1 MADFFMIFR
10 DFYKLKGLN
19 KFNTLNVR
27 AFFKKGC
34 ALLLFLCGAVS
45 FAENYYWQ
53 GGASGEWS
61 EAGNWYTDSGEATS
75 APGTGDTAIFFV
87 QVSQNSTVSTFTITD
102 SSVESGAI
110 TSKAGITFSG
120 SLTASGDIN
129 VDGGNLT
136 IEGNLTVTG
145 STSVTAGNLTV
156 AGSYTGYKPSGG
168 AANISVSGDF
178 VVENTGETNIRGD
191 VTAKSIDIN
200 KNRTSLLGGTAS
212 VTTTGTQYYGG
223 EVLVNAD
230 ITITASTVTF
240 GGKLVSHTTGS
251 YKSVTIEGN
260 AEFNDEA
267 GVSLGSGNGDKLASL
282 SVSGTSTVSNNIY
295 TTGVQT
301 YGELVTLSADSITF
315 STGKNLT
322 LSGGLTG
329 TGSGSG
335 TVTLCDSATTYSN
348 TITVGGAVSGVN
360 DIYFNGNAAISSGAA
375 VTAGGAVSFAGTA
388 DVNAAVSAG
397 GAIEFAG
404 TADLSAAVTS
414 TGAGVSF
421 DDAATV
427 NSSGSVTANTDISFN
442 GTATVNGEVT
452 AVNDIVFTGEATVGA
467 EVKSTGGNVTFNDTA
482 TLGCK
487 NVSASENIIF
497 ESSAILS
504 ENLTFTA
511 TTVTFNGKLVSHSKD
526 SRKDATINGNAVFN
540 GVVGAQEPSVNNGK
554 LSDLSVSGTS
564 TVSNNIYT
572 TGAQTYSGPV
582 TLSADVTFS
591 ASTVTFGG
599 KLVSSGTADSDAKSV
614 TITGNAVFNGIVGA
628 ETSSTNDTKLASL
641 SVSGT
646 STVSN
651 NIYTTGVQTYGE
663 LVTLSAD
670 SITFSTGK
678 NLTLSGGLTGTGSG
692 SGTVTLCDS
701 ATTYSNTIT
710 VGGAVSGVNDIYF
723 NGNAA
728 ISSGAAVTAGGAV
741 SFAGT
746 ADLSAAVTSSGSSV
760 SFDDAATVN
769 SSGSVTANTDISF
782 NGTATV
788 NGEVTAVNDIVF
800 TGEATVGA
808 EVKASNDISFN
819 GTSTVNS
826 GVTAS
831 NALVFNGD
839 TTITSAVK
847 GNTVTFNGS
856 LILNRGSVTSTRDQN
871 YNGTTQFGWWQ
882 TLTSTEGS
890 IYFGKESSGTKINCI
905 GSNSGLGL
913 EVTTSSAGNV
923 YFYGGFSG
931 SVSLQILGNAEIY
944 GDNTFTSYTE
954 QNAGFETTVNF
965 YGANTFETFTATAN
979 VAQTFNFKAASTF
992 TNFTATAAAAQNF
1005 NFSGKNY
1012 FSSLTA
1018 TATENQNF
1026 YFSDSNS
1033 FTSLDLTASAA
1044 PLTLQFAGGTTQT
1057 FGTSSSAGISL
1068 KGKSETNCV
1077 TLASDSTDLWNAVFL
1092 SKPDSS
1098 DFTYTVI
1105 KYSAS
1110 VDSDGE
1116 KNELNL
1122 IPASSTVQDYSPS
1135 SPTTVSWFTHKFYW
1149 LGGSDTNW
1157 TTVSNWAY
1165 DESGT
1170 NSSAIYPSYTDGLS
1184 EVTVLK
1190 GNSTSSS
1197 PFILTLTEAITV
1209 KSIQI
1214 ESGAEV
1220 DFAGKEVEAE
1230 TILIEVNSTADFSGA
1245 DVAASGGITNNGTL
1259 KLAGTESISGTKTN
1273 GTDSTVQYY
1282 GSAITELSWGSEYE
1296 KLEFIE
1302 GAAGSAS
1309 EAMNV
1314 AKTLVIKNGS
1324 GNALELSGNGSFTGE
1339 VTLTAAGNIT
1349 FGGANTFNDAFNVVS
1364 AGNIS
1369 FSVGNTF
1376 AGKVNITSAENLSF
1390 VKANTFEKT
1399 VTVTEAQDIVFD
1411 AANTFK
1417 DAIKIVSAGDVSF
1430 TGENSFAGAL
1440 EIAGAENVILNADSN
1455 GVELAGNVE
1464 CETLDAKCAVTVGG
1478 SVTTSATLSAL
1489 TETVGQYYEKTVNFA
1504 DKAVLTDNSTA
1515 NKVYISGAATGE
1527 GDITINAD
1535 AVFASTLDTT
1545 DALTVGGVL
1554 KASGTVGKTTP
1565 PTDIKVTGDATFAST
1580 LDASGELQFSAN
1592 AVFTGAVG
1600 SNTAPA
1606 SIALGTDTI
1615 NTATFESTL
1624 DLTGALNAA
1633 GTLTV
1638 NGALGTTKQPASIT
1652 VGVDAIFGEAA
1663 SVNAAGLIDIKN
1675 NATFGSTLD
1684 STGTL
1689 TVGGTMQATGAVG
1702 STTPPTDIN
1711 VTGDATFAST
1721 LDASGDLNFSANA
1734 TFTGAVGSNTAP
1746 KTITLGTDT
1755 TNTATFESTLDLTGA
1770 LTAAGTLTVNG
1781 AVGSTTPPTDIN
1793 VTGNATFSSTLDASG
1808 DLNFSA
1814 NATFNGAVGSNTAPA
1829 SITLGTDTTNT
1840 ATFESTLDL
1849 TDALTAAGTLTV
1861 NGALGTTKQPASI
1874 TVGVDAIFGENASV
1888 NAAGPIDI
1896 KNNATFGSTL
1906 DATGALT
1913 VGGVLKASGTVGK
1926 TTPPTDINVT
1936 GDATF
1941 SSTLDASGAVK
1952 VGGTATFGS
1961 DVGTGGVLVYGT
1973 TDTIAQIQSI
1983 NVTGQS
1989 YFNSTNA
1996 QTVQTVGEQTYAQKI
2011 TVDSELSLIA
2021 DDSSKE
2027 TDEVI
2032 TLNGISEGTTGSSSV
2047 SVKSAIV
2054 NLYAAD
2060 YSTYGSQTFNCSK
2073 GVRLL
2078 SSSTSGGTWQC
2089 TNSDAEIT
2097 LNETELFLDFDSCSM
2112 KLKSPLIAKNVYF
2125 YSGALNLSG
2134 VKLSATDFVA
2144 FGASYSAV
2152 DKRFS
2157 SSNTRFAYYGADSIE
2172 YKKDSG
2178 FNASLSCSDEAQII
2192 VGGNFYANGLDLSS
2206 FTLTIPDNS
2215 ASNPVFNS
2223 TDAVTEN
2230 QWGLPYAVAFNS
2242 KISSLTVS
2250 GGILAAGSDD
2260 GVSGLSA
2267 QGCTDGSSNTG
2278 VQFELPQITKAYS
2291 VYDDVVYVEFNI
2303 PLENSHGE
2311 ISTNLAFF
2319 INGELSKGGA
2329 WYSSAAFSFEGAYSD
2344 PDCSTPV
2351 FSNTDIQSFYL
2362 KGIETWNTDATG
2374 ISSYGSAA
2382 KSSEDSTDRSGTH
2395 KTVTTDLSF
2404 LEGLFTAADGHT
2416 MCSTYSDT
2424 TAYTATEDHA
2434 SPVLIAACTGQE
2446 LHTTGTSSSQ
2456 STHDAHNFIE
2466 LRYSEAVDIAGL
2478 KNDGADENVRAD
2490 SSLGEISGSGTQS
2503 TDSTG
2508 LTIAGL
2514 AEISDGI
2521 LVSSSKD
2528 SDSPHSLYRNFATL
2542 SGQEESAQTHRVRIS
2557 IAGYVSGTVSFTDSK
2572 NPSYSGTYHNW
2583 IGCIKSAA
2591 TPQGTVTALANSA
2604 ITDLASSSDG
2614 TALQNQIDSLGSEN
2628 HALKDVTIN
2637 SYSDGTQTDVSKEGS
2652 LYGEWDTL
2660 PPVITPFIR
2669 SSEEW
2674 QRWAKSTEEKWD
2686 EFEIIG
2692 TSDSSSDSTLKY
2704 VEIHFLDNDKTQ
2716 AAKWSDYWRTKS
2728 GWNEDGSLPETRG
2741 GARPFTSSSLTTG
2754 GIRLSSLKDAN
2765 SSFTYTTGGSEEN
2778 FDSSTDISQITY
2790 GGLFKS
2796 RSDPSTVTDGLYIRL
2811 PLEDLSLAIRTTFEL
2826 FYNPEDSYITDLAG
2840 NLLSS
2845 SYSEKTGFV
2854 SIDITAPSVLLTLA
2868 PIGEKQIYAV
2878 FSKQLATEIKVGDKT
2893 TPTYFKDLDASAL
2906 TEVLANIAETFII
2919 VKEGSDSGTTAEEI
2933 AIQKCEYVSSSDDYT
2948 ALLFTLE
2955 DSITL
2960 SNVETL
2966 WLRNTGNSE
2975 EVQDLSGLT
2984 VKNTIIRDSLG
2995 NYMTAD
3001 SGHAISDFAVNAL
3014 DVLYAYANAK
3024 EGDDWSEEGLYGQGI
3039 APASSDYAVHDF
3051 SATQGNYGKL
3061 LEGRDITVQVQ
3072 VTGGTDSSGSA
3083 IVPENRT
3090 FVMIPSK
3097 KAQISSSSV
3106 SDKINSL
3113 INADWRL
3120 WLPSA
3125 LKAVASQANTN
3136 TLDSPSD
3143 PVTADDDKG
3152 FLWNYTLPQ
3161 STYDF
3166 ASGDEIQFLFK
3177 LVDSDGNDITI
3188 DNDAD
3193 DFGGATQPTDRVPL
3207 YAVKMPEA
3215 KIKAG
3220 DFSFVDLW
3228 SFGIK
3233 SIKQQRGGVTILNNV
3248 INVNVREQTVVEVT
3262 TKEEGSLNVFV
3273 MTLDGNIVKRLNH
3286 GRVSAGTHYYRWNGT
3301 NNSGTPVARG
3311 LYFVRVVGPGIDETR
3326 KVMCVKEK

>member
-1 MADFFMIFR
+1 MADFFMIFT

-19 KFNTLNVR
+19 KFNSLNVH
-27 AFFKKGC
+27 AFFKKVC
-34 ALLLFLCGAVS
+34 VLLLFLCGAVS

-53 GGASGEWS
+53 GGASGEWAA
-61 EAGNWYTDSGEATS
+61 AGNWYTVITNADSSTSTQTAAS
-75 APGTGDTAIFFV
+75 APETGDTAIFSV
-87 QVSQNSTVSTFTITD
+87 QVSQNTDVSAFTITD
-102 SSVESGAI
+102 SSVTSGAI
-110 TSKAGITFSG
+110 TSEAGITFFG
-120 SLTASGDIN
+120 SLTASGDITI
-129 VDGGNLT
+129 DSGDLT
-136 IEGNLTVTG
+136 VGENLTVTG
-145 STSVTAGNLTV
+145 STTVTDGNLTV
-156 AGSYTGYKPSGG
+156 EGSYTGNKTSD
-168 AANISVSGDF
+168 AAADISVSGDF
-178 VVENTGETNIRGD
+178 VVENTGETNIRGV
-191 VTAKSIDIN
+191 VTANSINIK
-200 KNRTSLLGGTAS
+200 KNRTSLLGGTTS
-212 VTTTGTQYYGG
+212 VTTTGTQNYGG
-223 EVLVNAD
+223 EVLVNEG
-230 ITITASTVTF
+230 ITISASTVTF
-240 GGKLVSHTTGS
+240 GGKFVSHTTGS
-251 YKSVTIEGN
+251 CKSVTIEGN

-267 GVSLGSGNGDKLASL
+267 GVSLGSSNGDKLDSL

-295 TTGVQT
+295 TKGAQT
-301 YGELVTLSADSITF
+301 YGGPVTLSADSITF
-315 STGKNLT
+315 STGGALT

-335 TVTLCDSATTYSN
+335 TVYLCGESATSYD
-348 TITVGGAVSGVN
+348 ITVGGAVSGVN

-375 VTAGGAVSFAGTA
+375 VTADGAVSFAGTA
-388 DVNAAVSAG
+388 DVDAAVSAG
-397 GAIEFAG
+397 GAIEFEG

-414 TGAGVSF
+414 TGASVSF
-421 DDAATV
+421 DAAATV
-427 NSSGSVTANTDISFN
+427 NSTGSVSANTDIAFG
-442 GTATVNGEVT
+442 GTANVNGAVT

-467 EVKSTGGNVTFNDTA
+467 EVKSTDGNITFNDTA

-487 NVSASENIIF
+487 NVSASENITF

-526 SRKDATINGNAVFN
+526 SRKNATIKGNAVFN
-540 GVVGAQEPSVNNGK
+540 GVVGAQEPAVNNGK
-554 LSDLSVSGTS
+554 ISALTVSGTS

-572 TGAQTYSGPV
+572 TGAQTYGGPV
-582 TLSADVTFS
+582 TLSADR
-591 ASTVTFGG
+591 
-599 KLVSSGTADSDAKSV
+599 
-614 TITGNAVFNGIVGA
+614 
-628 ETSSTNDTKLASL
+628 
-641 SVSGT
+641 
-646 STVSN
+646 
-651 NIYTTGVQTYGE
+651 
-663 LVTLSAD
+663 
-670 SITFSTGK
+670 ITFSTGGT
-678 NLTLSGGLTGTGSG
+678 LTLTGGLTGTGSG
-692 SGTVTLCDS
+692 RGTVTLCDF
-701 ATTYSNTIT
+701 AATYSNTIT

-728 ISSGAAVTAGGAV
+728 ISSGATVTADGAV

-746 ADLSAAVTSSGSSV
+746 ADLSAAVTSGGAGV

-769 SSGSVTANTDISF
+769 STGSVSANTDIAF
-782 NGTATV
+782 GGTATV
-788 NGEVTAVNDIVF
+788 NGTVTAVNDIAF

-808 EVKASNDISFN
+808 EVKASNDITFN
-819 GTSTVNS
+819 GTANVNS
-826 GVTAS
+826 AVTAI

-856 LILNRGSVTSTRDQN
+856 LILNNGSVTSTKDQN
-871 YNGTTQFGWWQ
+871 FNGTTQFGWWQ

-890 IYFGKESSGTKINCI
+890 IYFGKESSVTKINCI

-913 EVTTSSAGNV
+913 MVTTSSAGNV

-931 SVSLQILGNAEIY
+931 SVSLQICGNAEIY

-954 QNAGFETTVNF
+954 QSAGFETTVNF
-965 YGANTFETFTATAN
+965 YGENKFTDFTPAASNYAQTFNFKGASTFTKFTATANAAQTFNFDGANTFETFTATA
-979 VAQTFNFKAASTF
+979 KS
-992 TNFTATAAAAQNF
+992 AQNF
-1005 NFSGKNY
+1005 NFSGKNS

-1018 TATENQNF
+1018 TATANQNF

-1033 FTSLDLTASAA
+1033 FTSLDLTASGA
-1044 PLTLQFAGGTTQT
+1044 PLTVQFAGGSTQT
-1057 FGTSSSAGISL
+1057 FGNSSSAGISL

-1077 TLASDSTDLWNAVFL
+1077 MLTSDSTDLWNAVFL

-1122 IPASSTVQDYSPS
+1122 IPASSTVQDYSPA

-1214 ESGAEV
+1214 ESGTEV
-1220 DFAGKEVEAE
+1220 DFAGKSVEAE
-1230 TILIEVNSTADFSGA
+1230 TILIEENSTADFAGA
-1245 DVAASGGITNNGTL
+1245 VVAASGGITNKGTL
-1259 KLAGTESISGTKTN
+1259 KLAGMESISGTKTN

-1282 GSAITELSWGSEYE
+1282 GSAITALSWGSEYE

-1314 AKTLVIKNGS
+1314 AKTLVIKNDS

-1339 VTLTAAGNIT
+1339 VTLTDAGNIT
-1349 FGGANTFNDAFNVVS
+1349 FGGANSFNDALNVVS
-1364 AGNIS
+1364 ADNIS
-1369 FSVGNTF
+1369 FSEGNAF
-1376 AGKVNITSAENLSF
+1376 AGKVNVTSAENLSF
-1390 VKANTFEKT
+1390 TQANTFEKT
-1399 VTVTEAQDIVFD
+1399 VTVTEAQDISFD
-1411 AANTFK
+1411 AANTFN
-1417 DAIKIVSAGDVSF
+1417 DVIKIVSAGDINF
-1430 TGENSFAGAL
+1430 AGENSFAGAL
-1440 EIAGAENVILNADSN
+1440 EIASAENVILNANTN

-1478 SVTTSATLSAL
+1478 SVTTSGTLTAG
-1489 TETVGQYYEKTVNFA
+1489 TETVGQYYESTVNFA

-1535 AVFASTLDTT
+1535 AVFASTLDTKG
-1545 DALTVGGVL
+1545 ALTVGG
-1554 KASGTVGKTTP
+1554 
-1565 PTDIKVTGDATFAST
+1565 T
-1580 LDASGELQFSAN
+1580 L
-1592 AVFTGAVG
+1592 
-1600 SNTAPA
+1600 
-1606 SIALGTDTI
+1606 
-1615 NTATFESTL
+1615 
-1624 DLTGALNAA
+1624 
-1633 GTLTV
+1633 
-1638 NGALGTTKQPASIT
+1638 
-1652 VGVDAIFGEAA
+1652 
-1663 SVNAAGLIDIKN
+1663 
-1675 NATFGSTLD
+1675 
-1684 STGTL
+1684 
-1689 TVGGTMQATGAVG
+1689 QADGAVG

-1734 TFTGAVGSNTAP
+1734 TFNGEVGSNNAP
-1746 KTITLGTDT
+1746 ETITLGTDT
-1755 TNTATFESTLDLTGA
+1755 TNTALFESTLDLTG
-1770 LTAAGTLTVNG
+1770 
-1781 AVGSTTPPTDIN
+1781 
-1793 VTGNATFSSTLDASG
+1793 
-1808 DLNFSA
+1808 
-1814 NATFNGAVGSNTAPA
+1814 
-1829 SITLGTDTTNT
+1829 
-1840 ATFESTLDL
+1840 
-1849 TDALTAAGTLTV
+1849 ALTAAGTLTV

-1888 NAAGPIDI
+1888 NAAGSIDI

-1906 DATGALT
+1906 DTTDALT
-1913 VGGVLKASGTVGK
+1913 VGGTLQSDGAVGATKA
-1926 TTPPTDINVT
+1926 PTDINVT

-1941 SSTLDASGAVK
+1941 ASTLDASGDLNFSANATFNGAVGSNTAPETITLGTDTTNTATFESTLDLTDALTAAGTLTVNGALGSSNAPASITVGADAIFGENASVNAAGPIEVTKNATFGSTLDTKGALTVGGTLQATGAVGNTTPPTDITVTGNATFASTLDASGALT
-1952 VGGTATFGS
+1952 VGGNAAFCS
-1961 DVGTGGVLVYGT
+1961 DVGTGGVIVYGT

-1983 NVTGQS
+1983 NVTGQT

-1996 QTVQTVGEQTYAQKI
+1996 QTVQTEGEQTYAQKI
-2011 TVDSELSLIA
+2011 TVDSVLSLIA
-2021 DDSSKE
+2021 DDSSGE

-2032 TLNGISEGTTGSSSV
+2032 TLNGISEGTNTASSV

-2060 YSTYGSQTFNCSK
+2060 YSTYGSQTFSCSK

-2078 SSSTSGGTWQC
+2078 SSSDSGGTWQC
-2089 TNSDAEIT
+2089 KNSDAEIT
-2097 LNETELFLDFDSCSM
+2097 LDETELFLDFDSCSM
-2112 KLKSPLIAKNVYF
+2112 KLQSPLKAKNVYF
-2125 YSGALNLSG
+2125 YSGALGLSG
-2134 VKLSATDFVA
+2134 VTLSATDFVA

-2152 DKRFS
+2152 DGRFS

-2172 YKKDSG
+2172 YKKLSD
-2178 FNASLSCSDEAQII
+2178 FNASLSCSDEAQIE
-2192 VGGNFYANGLDLSS
+2192 VEGNFYANGLDLAS

-2215 ASNPVFNS
+2215 DSNPEFNS
-2223 TDAVTEN
+2223 TDAVTQK

-2303 PLENSHGE
+2303 PLENSKGE
-2311 ISTNLAFF
+2311 ISTNLALYT
-2319 INGELSKGGA
+2319 NGELSKGGA
-2329 WYSSAAFSFEGAYSD
+2329 WYSSSAFYFEGAYSD
-2344 PDCSTPV
+2344 ADCTTPV
-2351 FSNTDIQSFYL
+2351 SSDTDIQSFYL

-2374 ISSYGSAA
+2374 KLSYGSAA
-2382 KSSEDSTDRSGTH
+2382 KSNEDSTDRSGTH
-2395 KTVTTDLSF
+2395 KNVTTDLSF

-2416 MCSTYSDT
+2416 MCSTYNDT

-2434 SPVLIAACTGQE
+2434 SPVLIAAYTGQE

-2490 SSLGEISGSGTQS
+2490 SSLGGISGSGTQS

-2521 LVSSSKD
+2521 LLSSSKD
-2528 SDSPHSLYRNFATL
+2528 AASPHSLYRSFATL
-2542 SGQEESAQTHRVRIS
+2542 SGQEESAQTHRLRIS

-2572 NPSYSGTYHNW
+2572 NPSCSGTYHNW
-2583 IGCIKSAA
+2583 IGCIKSAT
-2591 TPQGTVTALANSA
+2591 TPQGTVKALANSA

-2614 TALQNQIDSLGSEN
+2614 IALQNQIDSLGSEN
-2628 HALKDVTIN
+2628 HALKEVTIN

-2652 LYGEWDTL
+2652 LYGEWDTM

-2669 SSEEW
+2669 SGDEW
-2674 QRWAKSTEEKWD
+2674 QTWANSTEEKWE

-2878 FSKQLATEIKVGDKT
+2878 FSKQLAAEIKAGDKT
-2893 TPTYFKDLDASAL
+2893 TSTYFKDLDASAL
-2906 TEVLANIAETFII
+2906 NEVLANIAETFII

-3024 EGDDWSEEGLYGQGI
+3024 DGDDWSEEGLYGQGI

-3106 SDKINSL
+3106 SDKINAL

-3161 STYDF
+3161 STYGF

-3215 KIKAG
+3215 KIRAG

>member
-1 MADFFMIFR
+1 MADFFMIFT

-19 KFNTLNVR
+19 KFNSLNVH
-27 AFFKKGC
+27 AFFKKVC
-34 ALLLFLCGAVS
+34 VLLLFLCGAVS

-53 GGASGEWS
+53 GGASGEWAA
-61 EAGNWYTDSGEATS
+61 AGNWYTVITNADSSTSTQTAAS
-75 APGTGDTAIFFV
+75 APGTGDTAIFSV
-87 QVSQNSTVSTFTITD
+87 QVSQNTDVSAFTITD
-102 SSVESGAI
+102 SSVTSGAI
-110 TSKAGITFSG
+110 TSEAGITFFG
-120 SLTASGDIN
+120 SLTASGDITI
-129 VDGGNLT
+129 DSGDLT
-136 IEGNLTVTG
+136 VGENLTVTG
-145 STSVTAGNLTV
+145 STTVTDGNLTV
-156 AGSYTGYKPSGG
+156 EGSYTGNKTSD
-168 AANISVSGDF
+168 ATADISVSGDF
-178 VVENTGETNIRGD
+178 VVENTGETNIRGV
-191 VTAKSIDIN
+191 VTANSINIK
-200 KNRTSLLGGTAS
+200 KNRTSLLGGTTS
-212 VTTTGTQYYGG
+212 VTTTGTQNYGG
-223 EVLVNAD
+223 EVLVNEG
-230 ITITASTVTF
+230 ITISASTVTF
-240 GGKLVSHTTGS
+240 GGKFVSHTTGS
-251 YKSVTIEGN
+251 CKSVTIEGN

-267 GVSLGSGNGDKLASL
+267 GVSLGSSNGDKLDSL

-295 TTGVQT
+295 TKGAQT
-301 YGELVTLSADSITF
+301 YGGPVTLSADSITF
-315 STGKNLT
+315 STGGALT

-335 TVTLCDSATTYSN
+335 TVYLCGESATSYD
-348 TITVGGAVSGVN
+348 ITVGGAVSGVN

-375 VTAGGAVSFAGTA
+375 VTADGAVSFAGTA
-388 DVNAAVSAG
+388 DVDAAVSAG
-397 GAIEFAG
+397 GAIEFEG

-414 TGAGVSF
+414 TGASVSF
-421 DDAATV
+421 DAAATV
-427 NSSGSVTANTDISFN
+427 NSTGSVSANTDIAFG
-442 GTATVNGEVT
+442 GTANVNGAVT

-467 EVKSTGGNVTFNDTA
+467 EVKSTDGNITFNDTA

-487 NVSASENIIF
+487 NVSASENITF

-526 SRKDATINGNAVFN
+526 SRKNATIKGNAVFN
-540 GVVGAQEPSVNNGK
+540 GVVGAQEPAVNNGK
-554 LSDLSVSGTS
+554 ISALTVSGTS

-572 TGAQTYSGPV
+572 TGAQTYGGPV
-582 TLSADVTFS
+582 TLSADR
-591 ASTVTFGG
+591 
-599 KLVSSGTADSDAKSV
+599 
-614 TITGNAVFNGIVGA
+614 
-628 ETSSTNDTKLASL
+628 
-641 SVSGT
+641 
-646 STVSN
+646 
-651 NIYTTGVQTYGE
+651 
-663 LVTLSAD
+663 
-670 SITFSTGK
+670 ITFSTGGT
-678 NLTLSGGLTGTGSG
+678 LTLTGGLTGTGSG

-701 ATTYSNTIT
+701 AATYSNTIT

-728 ISSGAAVTAGGAV
+728 ISSGATVTADGAV

-746 ADLSAAVTSSGSSV
+746 ADLSAAVTSGGAGV
-760 SFDDAATVN
+760 SFDAAATVN
-769 SSGSVTANTDISF
+769 STGSVSANTDIAF
-782 NGTATV
+782 GGTATV
-788 NGEVTAVNDIVF
+788 NGTVTAVNDIDF

-808 EVKASNDISFN
+808 EVKASNDITFN
-819 GTSTVNS
+819 GTANVNS
-826 GVTAS
+826 AVTAI

-856 LILNRGSVTSTRDQN
+856 LILNNGSVTSTKDQN
-871 YNGTTQFGWWQ
+871 FNGTTQFGWWQ

-890 IYFGKESSGTKINCI
+890 IYFGKESSVTKINCI

-913 EVTTSSAGNV
+913 MVTTSSAGNV

-931 SVSLQILGNAEIY
+931 SVSLQICGNAEIY

-954 QNAGFETTVNF
+954 QSAGFETTVNF
-965 YGANTFETFTATAN
+965 YGENKFTDFTPAASNYAQTFNFKGASTFTKFTATANAAQTFNFDGANTFETFTATA
-979 VAQTFNFKAASTF
+979 KS
-992 TNFTATAAAAQNF
+992 AQNF
-1005 NFSGKNY
+1005 NFSGKNS

-1018 TATENQNF
+1018 TATANQNF
-1026 YFSDSNS
+1026 YFTDSNS
-1033 FTSLDLTASAA
+1033 FTLLNLTASGA
-1044 PLTLQFAGGTTQT
+1044 PLTVQFAGGSTQT
-1057 FGTSSSAGISL
+1057 FGNSSSAGISL

-1077 TLASDSTDLWNAVFL
+1077 MLTSDSTDLWNAVFL

-1122 IPASSTVQDYSPS
+1122 IPASSTVQDYSPA

-1214 ESGAEV
+1214 ESGTEV
-1220 DFAGKEVEAE
+1220 DFAGKSVEAE
-1230 TILIEVNSTADFSGA
+1230 TILIEENSTADFAGA
-1245 DVAASGGITNNGTL
+1245 VVAASGGITNNGTL

-1282 GSAITELSWGSEYE
+1282 GSAITALSWGSEYE

-1324 GNALELSGNGSFTGE
+1324 GNALELSGNGTFTGE
-1339 VTLTAAGNIT
+1339 VTLTDAGNIT
-1349 FGGANTFNDAFNVVS
+1349 FGGANSFNDALNVVS
-1364 AGNIS
+1364 ADNIS
-1369 FSVGNTF
+1369 FSEGNAF
-1376 AGKVNITSAENLSF
+1376 AGKVNVTSAENLSF
-1390 VKANTFEKT
+1390 TQANTFEKT
-1399 VTVTEAQDIVFD
+1399 VTVTEAQDISFD
-1411 AANTFK
+1411 AANTFN
-1417 DAIKIVSAGDVSF
+1417 DVIKIVSAGDINF
-1430 TGENSFAGAL
+1430 AGENSFAGAL
-1440 EIAGAENVILNADSN
+1440 EIASAENVILNANTN

-1478 SVTTSATLSAL
+1478 SVTTSGTLTAG
-1489 TETVGQYYEKTVNFA
+1489 TETVGQYYESTVNFA

-1535 AVFASTLDTT
+1535 AVFASTLDTKG
-1545 DALTVGGVL
+1545 ALTVGG
-1554 KASGTVGKTTP
+1554 
-1565 PTDIKVTGDATFAST
+1565 I
-1580 LDASGELQFSAN
+1580 LQAD
-1592 AVFTGAVG
+1592 G
-1600 SNTAPA
+1600 S
-1606 SIALGTDTI
+1606 
-1615 NTATFESTL
+1615 
-1624 DLTGALNAA
+1624 
-1633 GTLTV
+1633 
-1638 NGALGTTKQPASIT
+1638 
-1652 VGVDAIFGEAA
+1652 
-1663 SVNAAGLIDIKN
+1663 
-1675 NATFGSTLD
+1675 
-1684 STGTL
+1684 
-1689 TVGGTMQATGAVG
+1689 VG

-1711 VTGDATFAST
+1711 VTGDATFDDT
-1721 LDASGDLNFSANA
+1721 LDASGALQFSADA
-1734 TFTGAVGSNTAP
+1734 TFTS
-1746 KTITLGTDT
+1746 
-1755 TNTATFESTLDLTGA
+1755 
-1770 LTAAGTLTVNG
+1770 
-1781 AVGSTTPPTDIN
+1781 
-1793 VTGNATFSSTLDASG
+1793 
-1808 DLNFSA
+1808 
-1814 NATFNGAVGSNTAPA
+1814 AVGSNTAPA

-1861 NGALGTTKQPASI
+1861 NGALGSSNAPASITVGADAIFGENASVNAAGSIDIKNNATFGSTLDTTDALTVGGTLQATGAVGATSAPTDINVTGNATFASTLDASGVLLFSADATFTGAVGSNNAPETITLGTDTTNTALFESTLDLTGALTAAGTLTVNGALGTTKQPASI
-1874 TVGVDAIFGENASV
+1874 TVGVDAIFGEAASV
-1888 NAAGPIDI
+1888 KAAGPIDI
-1896 KNNATFGSTL
+1896 KSNATFGSTL
-1906 DATGALT
+1906 DTKGALT
-1913 VGGVLKASGTVGK
+1913 VGGTLQADGSVGS
-1926 TTPPTDINVT
+1926 TTPPTDITVT
-1936 GDATF
+1936 GNATF
-1941 SSTLDASGAVK
+1941 ASTLDASGALT
-1952 VGGTATFGS
+1952 VGGNAAFCS
-1961 DVGTGGVLVYGT
+1961 DVGTGGVIVYGT

-1983 NVTGQS
+1983 NVTGQT

-1996 QTVQTVGEQTYAQKI
+1996 QTVQTEGEQTYAQKI
-2011 TVDSELSLIA
+2011 TVDSVLSLIA
-2021 DDSSKE
+2021 DDSSGE

-2032 TLNGISEGTTGSSSV
+2032 TLNGISEGTNTASSV

-2060 YSTYGSQTFNCSK
+2060 YSTYGSQTFSCSK

-2078 SSSTSGGTWQC
+2078 SSSDSGGTWQC
-2089 TNSDAEIT
+2089 KNSDAEIT
-2097 LNETELFLDFDSCSM
+2097 LDETELFLDFDSCSM
-2112 KLKSPLIAKNVYF
+2112 KLQSPLKAKNVYF
-2125 YSGALNLSG
+2125 YSGALGLPG
-2134 VKLSATDFVA
+2134 VTLSATDFVA

-2152 DKRFS
+2152 DGRFS

-2172 YKKDSG
+2172 YKKLSD
-2178 FNASLSCSDEAQII
+2178 FNASLSCSDEAQIE
-2192 VGGNFYANGLDLSS
+2192 VEGNFYANGLDLAS

-2215 ASNPVFNS
+2215 DSNPEFNS
-2223 TDAVTEN
+2223 TDAVTQK

-2303 PLENSHGE
+2303 PLENSKGE
-2311 ISTNLAFF
+2311 ISTNLALYT
-2319 INGELSKGGA
+2319 NGELSKGGA
-2329 WYSSAAFSFEGAYSD
+2329 WYSSSAFYFEGAYSD
-2344 PDCSTPV
+2344 ADCTTPV
-2351 FSNTDIQSFYL
+2351 SSDTDIQSFYL

-2374 ISSYGSAA
+2374 KLSYGSAA
-2382 KSSEDSTDRSGTH
+2382 KSNEDSTDRSGTH
-2395 KTVTTDLSF
+2395 KNVTTDLSF

-2416 MCSTYSDT
+2416 MCSTYNDT

-2434 SPVLIAACTGQE
+2434 SPVLIAAYTGQE

-2490 SSLGEISGSGTQS
+2490 SSLGGISGSGTQS

-2521 LVSSSKD
+2521 LLSSSKD
-2528 SDSPHSLYRNFATL
+2528 AASPHSLYRSFATL
-2542 SGQEESAQTHRVRIS
+2542 SGQEESAQTHRLRIS

-2572 NPSYSGTYHNW
+2572 NPSCSGTYHNW
-2583 IGCIKSAA
+2583 IGCIKSAT
-2591 TPQGTVTALANSA
+2591 TPQGTVKALANSA

-2614 TALQNQIDSLGSEN
+2614 IALQNQIDSLGSEN
-2628 HALKDVTIN
+2628 HALKEVTIN

-2652 LYGEWDTL
+2652 LYGEWDTM

-2669 SSEEW
+2669 SGDEW
-2674 QRWAKSTEEKWD
+2674 QTWANSTEEKWE

-2878 FSKQLATEIKVGDKT
+2878 FSKQLAAEIKAGDKT
-2893 TPTYFKDLDASAL
+2893 TSTYFKDLDASDL
-2906 TEVLANIAETFII
+2906 NEVLANIAETFII

-3024 EGDDWSEEGLYGQGI
+3024 DGDDWSEEGLYGQGI

-3106 SDKINSL
+3106 SDKINAL

-3161 STYDF
+3161 STYGF

-3215 KIKAG
+3215 KIRAG

>member
-1 MADFFMIFR
+1 MADFFMIFT

-19 KFNTLNVR
+19 KFNSLNMH
-27 AFFKKGC
+27 AFFKKVC
-34 ALLLFLCGAVS
+34 VLLLFLCGAVS

-53 GGASGEWS
+53 GGASGEWAA
-61 EAGNWYTDSGEATS
+61 AGNWYTVITNADSSTSTQTAAS
-75 APGTGDTAIFFV
+75 APGTGDTAIFSV
-87 QVSQNSTVSTFTITD
+87 QVSQNTDVSAFTITD
-102 SSVESGAI
+102 SSVTSGAI
-110 TSKAGITFSG
+110 TSEAGITFFG
-120 SLTASGDIN
+120 SLTASGDITI
-129 VDGGNLT
+129 DSGDLT
-136 IEGNLTVTG
+136 VGENLTVTG
-145 STSVTAGNLTV
+145 STTVTDGNLTV
-156 AGSYTGYKPSGG
+156 EGSYTGNKTSD
-168 AANISVSGDF
+168 AAADISVSGDF
-178 VVENTGETNIRGD
+178 VVENTGETNIRGV
-191 VTAKSIDIN
+191 VTANSINIK
-200 KNRTSLLGGTAS
+200 KNRTSLLGGTTS
-212 VTTTGTQYYGG
+212 VTTTGTQNYGG
-223 EVLVNAD
+223 EVLVNEG
-230 ITITASTVTF
+230 ITISASTVTF
-240 GGKLVSHTTGS
+240 GGKFVSHTTGS
-251 YKSVTIEGN
+251 CKSVTIEGN

-267 GVSLGSGNGDKLASL
+267 GVSLGSSNGDKLDSL

-295 TTGVQT
+295 TKGAQT
-301 YGELVTLSADSITF
+301 YGGPVTLSADSITF
-315 STGKNLT
+315 STGGALT

-335 TVTLCDSATTYSN
+335 TVYLCGESATSYD
-348 TITVGGAVSGVN
+348 ITVGGAVSGVN

-375 VTAGGAVSFAGTA
+375 VTADGAVSFAGTA
-388 DVNAAVSAG
+388 DVDAAVSAG
-397 GAIEFAG
+397 GAIEFEG

-414 TGAGVSF
+414 TGASVSF
-421 DDAATV
+421 DAATTV
-427 NSSGSVTANTDISFN
+427 NSTGSVSANTDIAFG
-442 GTATVNGEVT
+442 GTANVNGAVT

-467 EVKSTGGNVTFNDTA
+467 EVKSTDGNITFNDTA

-487 NVSASENIIF
+487 NVSASENITF

-526 SRKDATINGNAVFN
+526 SRKNATIKGNAVFN
-540 GVVGAQEPSVNNGK
+540 GVVGAQEPAVNNGK
-554 LSDLSVSGTS
+554 ISALTVSGTS

-572 TGAQTYSGPV
+572 TGAQTYGGPV
-582 TLSADVTFS
+582 TLSADR
-591 ASTVTFGG
+591 
-599 KLVSSGTADSDAKSV
+599 
-614 TITGNAVFNGIVGA
+614 
-628 ETSSTNDTKLASL
+628 
-641 SVSGT
+641 
-646 STVSN
+646 
-651 NIYTTGVQTYGE
+651 
-663 LVTLSAD
+663 
-670 SITFSTGK
+670 ITFSTGGT
-678 NLTLSGGLTGTGSG
+678 LTLTGGLTGTGSG

-701 ATTYSNTIT
+701 AATYSNTIT

-728 ISSGAAVTAGGAV
+728 ISSGATVTADGAV

-746 ADLSAAVTSSGSSV
+746 ADLSAAVTSGGAGV
-760 SFDDAATVN
+760 SFDAAATVN
-769 SSGSVTANTDISF
+769 STGSVSANTDIAF
-782 NGTATV
+782 GGTATV
-788 NGEVTAVNDIVF
+788 NGTVTAVNDIDF

-808 EVKASNDISFN
+808 EVKASNDITFN
-819 GTSTVNS
+819 GTANVNS
-826 GVTAS
+826 AVTAI

-856 LILNRGSVTSTRDQN
+856 LILNNGSVTSTKDQN

-890 IYFGKESSGTKINCI
+890 IYFGKESSVTKINCI

-913 EVTTSSAGNV
+913 MVTTSSAGNV

-931 SVSLQILGNAEIY
+931 SVSLQICGNAEIY

-954 QNAGFETTVNF
+954 QSAGFETAVNF
-965 YGANTFETFTATAN
+965 YGENKFTDFTPAASNYAQTFNFKGASTFTKFTATANAAQSFNFDGANTFETFTATA
-979 VAQTFNFKAASTF
+979 KS
-992 TNFTATAAAAQNF
+992 AQNF
-1005 NFSGKNY
+1005 NFSGKNS

-1018 TATENQNF
+1018 TATANQNF
-1026 YFSDSNS
+1026 NFTDSNS
-1033 FTSLDLTASAA
+1033 FTSLDLTASGA
-1044 PLTLQFAGGTTQT
+1044 PLTLQFSGGSTQT
-1057 FGTSSSAGISL
+1057 FGTSSSAGISS

-1077 TLASDSTDLWNAVFL
+1077 MLTSDSTDLWNAVFL

-1110 VDSDGE
+1110 VDSSGAS
-1116 KNELNL
+1116 NELNL
-1122 IPASSTVQDYSPS
+1122 IPASSTVQDYSPAN
-1135 SPTTVSWFTHKFYW
+1135 PTTVSWFTHKFYW

-1157 TTVSNWAY
+1157 TTVGNWAY
-1165 DESGT
+1165 DESGS

-1197 PFILTLTEAITV
+1197 PFILTLAEAITV

-1220 DFAGKEVEAE
+1220 DFAGKSVEAE
-1230 TILIEVNSTADFSGA
+1230 TILIEENSTADFAGA
-1245 DVAASGGITNNGTL
+1245 VVAASGGITNKGTL
-1259 KLAGTESISGTKTN
+1259 KLAGMESISGTKTN

-1282 GSAITELSWGSEYE
+1282 GSAITALSWGSEYE

-1302 GAAGSAS
+1302 GAAGSVS

-1314 AKTLVIKNGS
+1314 AKTLVIKNDS

-1339 VTLTAAGNIT
+1339 VTLTDAGNIT
-1349 FGGANTFNDAFNVVS
+1349 FGGANSFNDALNVVS
-1364 AGNIS
+1364 ADNIS
-1369 FSVGNTF
+1369 FSEGNAF
-1376 AGKVNITSAENLSF
+1376 AGKVNVTSAENLSF
-1390 VKANTFEKT
+1390 TQANTFEKT
-1399 VTVTEAQDIVFD
+1399 VTVTEAQDISFD
-1411 AANTFK
+1411 AANTFN
-1417 DAIKIVSAGDVSF
+1417 DVIKIVSAGDINF
-1430 TGENSFAGAL
+1430 AGENSFAGAL
-1440 EIAGAENVILNADSN
+1440 EIASAENVILNANTN

-1478 SVTTSATLSAL
+1478 SVTTSGTLTAG
-1489 TETVGQYYEKTVNFA
+1489 TETVGQYYESTVNFA

-1535 AVFASTLDTT
+1535 AVFASTLDTKG
-1545 DALTVGGVL
+1545 ALTVGG
-1554 KASGTVGKTTP
+1554 
-1565 PTDIKVTGDATFAST
+1565 I
-1580 LDASGELQFSAN
+1580 LQAD
-1592 AVFTGAVG
+1592 G
-1600 SNTAPA
+1600 S
-1606 SIALGTDTI
+1606 
-1615 NTATFESTL
+1615 
-1624 DLTGALNAA
+1624 
-1633 GTLTV
+1633 
-1638 NGALGTTKQPASIT
+1638 
-1652 VGVDAIFGEAA
+1652 
-1663 SVNAAGLIDIKN
+1663 
-1675 NATFGSTLD
+1675 
-1684 STGTL
+1684 
-1689 TVGGTMQATGAVG
+1689 
-1702 STTPPTDIN
+1702 
-1711 VTGDATFAST
+1711 
-1721 LDASGDLNFSANA
+1721 
-1734 TFTGAVGSNTAP
+1734 
-1746 KTITLGTDT
+1746 
-1755 TNTATFESTLDLTGA
+1755 
-1770 LTAAGTLTVNG
+1770 
-1781 AVGSTTPPTDIN
+1781 VGSTTPPTDIN
-1793 VTGNATFSSTLDASG
+1793 VTGNATFDDTLDASG
-1808 DLNFSA
+1808 ALQFSA
-1814 NATFNGAVGSNTAPA
+1814 DATFTSAVGSNTAPA

-1874 TVGVDAIFGENASV
+1874 TVGVDAIFGEAASV
-1888 NAAGPIDI
+1888 KAAGPIDI
-1896 KNNATFGSTL
+1896 KSNATFGSTL
-1906 DATGALT
+1906 DTKGVLTVGGTLQADGSVGSTTPPTDITVTGNATFASTLDASGALT
-1913 VGGVLKASGTVGK
+1913 VGGTLQADGAVGS

-1941 SSTLDASGAVK
+1941 ASTLDASGVLLFSADETFTGAVGSNTAPETITLGTDAANTATFESTLDLTGALTAAGTLTVNGALGSSNAPASITVGADAIFGENASVNVAGPIEVTKNATFGSTLDATDSLTVGGTLQATGAVGNTTPPTDITVTGNATFDSTLDASGALT
-1952 VGGTATFGS
+1952 VGGNAAFCS
-1961 DVGTGGVLVYGT
+1961 DVGTGGVIVYGT

-1983 NVTGQS
+1983 NVTGQT
-1989 YFNSTNA
+1989 YFNSTQA
-1996 QTVQTVGEQTYAQKI
+1996 QTVQTAGEQTYAQKI
-2011 TVDSELSLIA
+2011 TVDSVLSLIA
-2021 DDSSKE
+2021 DDSSGE

-2032 TLNGISEGTTGSSSV
+2032 TLNGISEGTNTASSV

-2060 YSTYGSQTFNCSK
+2060 YSTYGSQTFSCSK

-2078 SSSTSGGTWQC
+2078 SSSDSGGTWQC
-2089 TNSDAEIT
+2089 KNSDAEIT
-2097 LNETELFLDFDSCSM
+2097 LDETELFLDFDSCSM
-2112 KLKSPLIAKNVYF
+2112 KLQSPLKAKNVYF
-2125 YSGALNLSG
+2125 YSGALGLSG
-2134 VKLSATDFVA
+2134 VTLSATDFVA

-2152 DKRFS
+2152 DGRFS

-2172 YKKDSG
+2172 YKKLSD
-2178 FNASLSCSDEAQII
+2178 FNASLSCSDEAQIE
-2192 VGGNFYANGLDLSS
+2192 VEGNFYANGLDLAS

-2215 ASNPVFNS
+2215 DSNPEFNS
-2223 TDAVTEN
+2223 TDAVTQK

-2303 PLENSHGE
+2303 PLENSKGE
-2311 ISTNLAFF
+2311 ISTNLALYT
-2319 INGELSKGGA
+2319 NGELSKGGA
-2329 WYSSAAFSFEGAYSD
+2329 WYSSSAFYFEGAYSD
-2344 PDCSTPV
+2344 ADCTTPV
-2351 FSNTDIQSFYL
+2351 SSDTDIQSFYL

-2374 ISSYGSAA
+2374 KLSYGSAA
-2382 KSSEDSTDRSGTH
+2382 KSNEDSTDRSGTH
-2395 KTVTTDLSF
+2395 KNVTTDLSF

-2416 MCSTYSDT
+2416 MCSTYNDT

-2434 SPVLIAACTGQE
+2434 SPVLIAAYTGQE

-2503 TDSTG
+2503 TDSKG

-2521 LVSSSKD
+2521 LLSSSKD
-2528 SDSPHSLYRNFATL
+2528 AASPHSLYRNFATL
-2542 SGQEESAQTHRVRIS
+2542 SGQEESAQTHRLRIS

-2572 NPSYSGTYHNW
+2572 NPSCSGTYHNW
-2583 IGCIKSAA
+2583 IGCIKSAT
-2591 TPQGTVTALANSA
+2591 TPQGTVKVLANSA

-2628 HALKDVTIN
+2628 HALKEVTIN

-2652 LYGEWDTL
+2652 LYGEWDTM

-2669 SSEEW
+2669 SGDEW
-2674 QRWAKSTEEKWD
+2674 QTWANSTEEKWE

-2878 FSKQLATEIKVGDKT
+2878 FSKQLAAEIKAGDKT
-2893 TPTYFKDLDASAL
+2893 TSTYFKDLDASDL
-2906 TEVLANIAETFII
+2906 NEVLANIAETFII

-3024 EGDDWSEEGLYGQGI
+3024 DGDDWSEEGLYGQGI

-3106 SDKINSL
+3106 SDKINAL

-3161 STYDF
+3161 STYGF

-3215 KIKAG
+3215 KIRAG

>member
-1 MADFFMIFR
+1 MADFFMIFT

-19 KFNTLNVR
+19 KFNSLNVH
-27 AFFKKGC
+27 AFFKKVC
-34 ALLLFLCGAVS
+34 VLLLFLCGAVS

-53 GGASGEWS
+53 GGASGEWAA
-61 EAGNWYTDSGEATS
+61 AGNWYTVITNADSSTSTQTAAS
-75 APGTGDTAIFFV
+75 APGTGDTAIFSV
-87 QVSQNSTVSTFTITD
+87 QVSQNTDVSAFTITD
-102 SSVESGAI
+102 SSVTSGAI
-110 TSKAGITFSG
+110 TSEAGITFFG
-120 SLTASGDIN
+120 SLTASGDITI
-129 VDGGNLT
+129 DSGDLT
-136 IEGNLTVTG
+136 VGENLTVTG
-145 STSVTAGNLTV
+145 STTVTDGNLTV
-156 AGSYTGYKPSGG
+156 EGSYTGNKTSD
-168 AANISVSGDF
+168 AAADISVSGDF
-178 VVENTGETNIRGD
+178 VVENTGETNIRGV
-191 VTAKSIDIN
+191 VTANSINIK
-200 KNRTSLLGGTAS
+200 KNRTSLLGGTTS
-212 VTTTGTQYYGG
+212 VTTTGTQNYGG
-223 EVLVNAD
+223 EVLVNEG
-230 ITITASTVTF
+230 ITISASTVTF
-240 GGKLVSHTTGS
+240 GGKFVSHTTGS
-251 YKSVTIEGN
+251 CKSVTIEGN

-267 GVSLGSGNGDKLASL
+267 GVSLGSSNGDKLDSL

-295 TTGVQT
+295 TKGAQT
-301 YGELVTLSADSITF
+301 YGGPVTLSADSITF
-315 STGKNLT
+315 STGGALT

-335 TVTLCDSATTYSN
+335 TVYLCGESATSYD
-348 TITVGGAVSGVN
+348 ITVGGAVSGVN
-360 DIYFNGNAAISSGAA
+360 DIYFNGNAAISSGAT
-375 VTAGGAVSFAGTA
+375 VTAGGAVS
-388 DVNAAVSAG
+388 
-397 GAIEFAG
+397 FAG

-414 TGAGVSF
+414 TGASVSF
-421 DDAATV
+421 DAAATV
-427 NSSGSVTANTDISFN
+427 NSTGSVSANTDIAFG
-442 GTATVNGEVT
+442 GTANVNGAVT

-467 EVKSTGGNVTFNDTA
+467 EVKSTDGNITFNDTA

-487 NVSASENIIF
+487 NVSASENITF

-526 SRKDATINGNAVFN
+526 SRKNATIKGNAVFN
-540 GVVGAQEPSVNNGK
+540 GVVGAQEPAVNNGK
-554 LSDLSVSGTS
+554 ISALTVSGTS

-572 TGAQTYSGPV
+572 TGAQTYGGPV
-582 TLSADVTFS
+582 TLSADR
-591 ASTVTFGG
+591 
-599 KLVSSGTADSDAKSV
+599 
-614 TITGNAVFNGIVGA
+614 
-628 ETSSTNDTKLASL
+628 
-641 SVSGT
+641 
-646 STVSN
+646 
-651 NIYTTGVQTYGE
+651 
-663 LVTLSAD
+663 
-670 SITFSTGK
+670 ITFSTGGT
-678 NLTLSGGLTGTGSG
+678 LTLTGGLTGTGSG

-701 ATTYSNTIT
+701 AATYSNTIT

-728 ISSGAAVTAGGAV
+728 ISSGATVTADGAV

-746 ADLSAAVTSSGSSV
+746 ADLSAAVTSGGAGV
-760 SFDDAATVN
+760 SFDAAATVN
-769 SSGSVTANTDISF
+769 STGSVSANTDIAF
-782 NGTATV
+782 GGTATV
-788 NGEVTAVNDIVF
+788 NGTVTAVNDIDF

-808 EVKASNDISFN
+808 EVKASNDITFN
-819 GTSTVNS
+819 GTANVNS
-826 GVTAS
+826 AVTAI

-856 LILNRGSVTSTRDQN
+856 LILNNGSVTSTKDQN
-871 YNGTTQFGWWQ
+871 FNVTTQFGWWQ

-890 IYFGKESSGTKINCI
+890 IYFGKESSVTKINCI

-913 EVTTSSAGNV
+913 MVTTSSAGNV

-931 SVSLQILGNAEIY
+931 SVSLQICGNAEIY

-954 QNAGFETTVNF
+954 QSAGFETTVNF
-965 YGANTFETFTATAN
+965 YGENKFTDFTPAASNYAQTFNFKGASTFTKFTATANAAQTFNFDGANTFETFTATA
-979 VAQTFNFKAASTF
+979 KS
-992 TNFTATAAAAQNF
+992 AQNF
-1005 NFSGKNY
+1005 NFSGKNS

-1018 TATENQNF
+1018 TATANQNF
-1026 YFSDSNS
+1026 YFTDSNS
-1033 FTSLDLTASAA
+1033 FTLLNLTASGA
-1044 PLTLQFAGGTTQT
+1044 PLTVQFAGGSTQT
-1057 FGTSSSAGISL
+1057 FGNSSSAGISL

-1077 TLASDSTDLWNAVFL
+1077 MLTSDSTDLWNAVFL

-1122 IPASSTVQDYSPS
+1122 IPASSTVQDYSPA

-1214 ESGAEV
+1214 ESGTEV
-1220 DFAGKEVEAE
+1220 DFAGKSVEAE
-1230 TILIEVNSTADFSGA
+1230 TILIEENSTADFAGA
-1245 DVAASGGITNNGTL
+1245 VVAASGGITNNGTL

-1282 GSAITELSWGSEYE
+1282 GSAITALSWGSEYE

-1324 GNALELSGNGSFTGE
+1324 GNALELSGNGTFTGE
-1339 VTLTAAGNIT
+1339 VTLTDAGNIT
-1349 FGGANTFNDAFNVVS
+1349 FGGANSFNDALNVVS
-1364 AGNIS
+1364 ADNIS
-1369 FSVGNTF
+1369 FSEGNAF
-1376 AGKVNITSAENLSF
+1376 AGKVNVTSAENLSF
-1390 VKANTFEKT
+1390 TQANTFEKT
-1399 VTVTEAQDIVFD
+1399 VTVTEAQDISFD
-1411 AANTFK
+1411 AANTFN
-1417 DAIKIVSAGDVSF
+1417 DVIKIVSAGDINF
-1430 TGENSFAGAL
+1430 AGENSFAGAL
-1440 EIAGAENVILNADSN
+1440 EIASAENVILNANTN

-1478 SVTTSATLSAL
+1478 SVTTSGTLTAG
-1489 TETVGQYYEKTVNFA
+1489 TETVGQYYESTVNFA

-1535 AVFASTLDTT
+1535 AVFVSTLDT
-1545 DALTVGGVL
+1545 
-1554 KASGTVGKTTP
+1554 K
-1565 PTDIKVTGDATFAST
+1565 
-1580 LDASGELQFSAN
+1580 
-1592 AVFTGAVG
+1592 
-1600 SNTAPA
+1600 
-1606 SIALGTDTI
+1606 
-1615 NTATFESTL
+1615 
-1624 DLTGALNAA
+1624 GAL
-1633 GTLTV
+1633 
-1638 NGALGTTKQPASIT
+1638 K
-1652 VGVDAIFGEAA
+1652 
-1663 SVNAAGLIDIKN
+1663 
-1675 NATFGSTLD
+1675 
-1684 STGTL
+1684 
-1689 TVGGTMQATGAVG
+1689 VGGTLQADGAVG

-1734 TFTGAVGSNTAP
+1734 TFNGEVGSNNAP
-1746 KTITLGTDT
+1746 ET
-1755 TNTATFESTLDLTGA
+1755 
-1770 LTAAGTLTVNG
+1770 
-1781 AVGSTTPPTDIN
+1781 
-1793 VTGNATFSSTLDASG
+1793 
-1808 DLNFSA
+1808 
-1814 NATFNGAVGSNTAPA
+1814 
-1829 SITLGTDTTNT
+1829 ITLGTDTTNT

-1861 NGALGTTKQPASI
+1861 NGALGSSNAPASI
-1874 TVGVDAIFGENASV
+1874 TVGADAIFGENASV
-1888 NAAGPIDI
+1888 NAAGSIDI

-1906 DATGALT
+1906 DTTDALT
-1913 VGGVLKASGTVGK
+1913 VGGTLQSDGAVGATKA
-1926 TTPPTDINVT
+1926 PTDINVT

-1941 SSTLDASGAVK
+1941 ASTLDASGALT
-1952 VGGTATFGS
+1952 VGGNAAFCS
-1961 DVGTGGVLVYGT
+1961 DVGTGGVIVYGT

-1983 NVTGQS
+1983 NVTGQT
-1989 YFNSTNA
+1989 YFNSTQA
-1996 QTVQTVGEQTYAQKI
+1996 QTVQTAGEQTYAQKI
-2011 TVDSELSLIA
+2011 TVDSVLSLIA
-2021 DDSSKE
+2021 DDSSGE

-2032 TLNGISEGTTGSSSV
+2032 TLNGISEGTNTASSV

-2060 YSTYGSQTFNCSK
+2060 YSTYGSQTFSCSK

-2078 SSSTSGGTWQC
+2078 SSSDSGGTWQC
-2089 TNSDAEIT
+2089 KNSDAEIT
-2097 LNETELFLDFDSCSM
+2097 LDETELFLDFDSCSM
-2112 KLKSPLIAKNVYF
+2112 KLQSPLKAKNVYF
-2125 YSGALNLSG
+2125 YSGALGLPG
-2134 VKLSATDFVA
+2134 VTLSATDFVA

-2152 DKRFS
+2152 DGRFS

-2172 YKKDSG
+2172 YKKLSD
-2178 FNASLSCSDEAQII
+2178 FNASLSCSDEAQIE
-2192 VGGNFYANGLDLSS
+2192 VEGNFYANGLDLAS

-2215 ASNPVFNS
+2215 DSNPEFNS
-2223 TDAVTEN
+2223 TDAVTQK

-2303 PLENSHGE
+2303 PLENSKGE
-2311 ISTNLAFF
+2311 ISTNLALYT
-2319 INGELSKGGA
+2319 NGELSKGGA
-2329 WYSSAAFSFEGAYSD
+2329 WYSSSAFYFEGAYSD
-2344 PDCSTPV
+2344 ADCTTPV
-2351 FSNTDIQSFYL
+2351 SSDTDIQSFYL

-2374 ISSYGSAA
+2374 KLSYGSAA
-2382 KSSEDSTDRSGTH
+2382 KSNEDSTDRSGTH
-2395 KTVTTDLSF
+2395 KNVTTDLSF

-2416 MCSTYSDT
+2416 MCSTYNDT

-2434 SPVLIAACTGQE
+2434 SPVLIAAYTGQE

-2490 SSLGEISGSGTQS
+2490 SSLGGISGSGTQS

-2521 LVSSSKD
+2521 LLSSSKD
-2528 SDSPHSLYRNFATL
+2528 AASPHSLYRNFATL

-2572 NPSYSGTYHNW
+2572 NPSCSGTYHDW
-2583 IGCIKSAA
+2583 IGCIKSAT
-2591 TPQGTVTALANSA
+2591 TPQGTVKVLANSA

-2628 HALKDVTIN
+2628 HALKEVTIN

-2652 LYGEWDTL
+2652 LYGEWDTM

-2669 SSEEW
+2669 SGDEW
-2674 QRWAKSTEEKWD
+2674 QTWANSTEEKWE

-2878 FSKQLATEIKVGDKT
+2878 FSKQLAAEIKAGDKT
-2893 TPTYFKDLDASAL
+2893 TSTYFKDLDASDL
-2906 TEVLANIAETFII
+2906 NEVLANIAETFII

-3024 EGDDWSEEGLYGQGI
+3024 DGDDWSEEGLYGQGI

-3072 VTGGTDSSGSA
+3072 VTGGTDSSGIS

-3106 SDKINSL
+3106 SDKINAL

-3161 STYDF
+3161 STYGF
-3166 ASGDEIQFLFK
+3166 AGGDEIQFLFK

-3215 KIKAG
+3215 KIRAG